1 MRNHLLSGILGL
13 ILVFTNAVFAQE
25 KSEQV
30 LFNVTVTNKKG
41 EWINGL
47 KAENFKIYDEKK
59 LQPIT
64 FFSTEDVPVSI
75 GILVDRSESVG
86 NSKLSVIQQGLTS
99 FVNKSN
105 PQNEYFLMTFNANQ
119 ELLLDYTQGNDVI
132 LKTIEKLP
140 ATALQGNTKFYD
152 ALQTAL
158 EKISKAKNEKKVLL
172 IISDAMDN
180 ESKNDFGDI
189 KKSIKLSN
197 VMIYSLNIMDGRDS
211 ATQTGSIAQAFSDE
225 ISKLSGGKSYFPESH
240 KDAVKFLFQ
249 TAEELRNQYVIG
261 FKAAEKTDKEQWHD
275 VEIKVE
281 VPKSSGNVG
290 KVNVRTRKTY
300 YLKAKGN

>member
-1 MRNHLLSGILGL
+1 MKNRLSSGFLGL
-13 ILVFTNAVFAQE
+13 ILVFTNAAFAQE
-25 KSEQV
+25 KGEQV

-41 EWINGL
+41 DWVTGL
-47 KAENFKIYDEKK
+47 EAENFKIYDEKK

-64 FFSTEDVPVSI
+64 FFSTEDIPVSV

-86 NSKLSVIQQGLTS
+86 DSKLSTVQQGLTS

-105 PQNEYFLMTFNANQ
+105 PKNEYFLTTFNVNQ
-119 ELLLDYTQGNDVI
+119 ELLLDYTQGNDAI

-158 EKISKAKNEKKVLL
+158 EKFSKAKNEKKVLL

-180 ESKNDFGDI
+180 ESENDFSDI
-189 KKSIKLSN
+189 RKSIKQSN
-197 VMIYSLNIMDGRDS
+197 VLIYTLNIMDGGNS
-211 ATQTGSIAQAFSDE
+211 ATQIGSIAQAFSDE

-249 TAEELRNQYVIG
+249 TAEEVRSQYIIG
-261 FKAAEKTDKEQWHD
+261 FKATEKTNKEQWRD

-281 VPKSSGNVG
+281 IPKSLENIG